1 MTIAP
6 GIVLPEAEIA
16 EICRRHQ
23 VRELALFGSAVRG
36 EMRPDSDI
44 DLLVDYLPNTRL
56 SLFDLIGMTNE
67 LSDLLGRR
75 VDLGVKR
82 ALKLS
87 YRDRILAE
95 AHVIYAEGRADPLV
109 RGRRPRRPLHASAE
123 PEARSGDRARTVS
136 SMA

>member
-23 VRELALFGSAVRG
+23 VRELSLFGSAVRG
-36 EMRPDSDI
+36 EMHPASDI
-44 DLLVDYLPNTRL
+44 DLLVDNFPDARP

-82 ALKLS
+82 ALRLRYK
-87 YRDRILAE
+87 DRIFSE
-95 AHVIYAEGRADPLV
+95 AHVIYAA
-109 RGRRPRRPLHASAE
+109 
-123 PEARSGDRARTVS
+123 
-136 SMA
+136 

>member
-23 VRELALFGSAVRG
+23 VRELSLIGSAARG
-36 EMRPDSDI
+36 EMHPDSDI
-44 DLLVDYLPNTRL
+44 DLLVDYLPNTRP

-82 ALKLS
+82 ALKPR

-95 AHVIYAEGRADPLV
+95 AHVIYAA
-109 RGRRPRRPLHASAE
+109 
-123 PEARSGDRARTVS
+123 
-136 SMA
+136 

>member
-16 EICRRHQ
+16 EIYRRHQ
-23 VRELALFGSAVRG
+23 VRELSLFGSAVRG

-44 DLLVDYLPNTRL
+44 DFLVDYFPDARP

-75 VDLGVKR
+75 VNLGVKR
-82 ALKLS
+82 ALKLR
-87 YRDRILAE
+87 YKDRILGE
-95 AHVIYAEGRADPLV
+95 AHVI
-109 RGRRPRRPLHASAE
+109 HAS
-123 PEARSGDRARTVS
+123 
-136 SMA
+136 